1 MRPKFAI
8 AVDRVFAQVL
18 DLLQRIDKGETVN
31 PETERSRIQALLNQS
46 ENELGRGPEWDLSKY
61 ALVAWI
67 DEVLIGATWEG
78 CVWWKEHALEW
89 EHFQSNNRATRFF
102 ENAKRAA
109 SAEMKR
115 RDALEVFYIA
125 VVLGFGGIYVH
136 GEPGEADVWARRYDL
151 PPTIEQWL
159 RITSKSITLGL
170 DRPPLDV
177 TPANPGYDAAPREGE
192 AMLVTWSLV
201 GIILAAVTI
210 ALGVINYGRFF
221 QFLNM

>member
-18 DLLQRIDKGETVN
+18 DLLQRIDKGETVS
-31 PETERSRIQALLNQS
+31 PETERTKIQSLINQS
-46 ENELGRGPEWDLSKY
+46 ENELGRGAEWDLSKY
-61 ALVAWI
+61 ALCAWI

-89 EHFQSNNRATRFF
+89 EHFQSNSRATRFY
-102 ENAKRAA
+102 ENAKKAA
-109 SAEMKR
+109 SAELKR

-136 GEPGEADVWARRYDL
+136 GEAGEADVWARRNDF

-159 RITSKSITLGL
+159 RQISKSITLGV
-170 DRPPLDV
+170 DRPPLDM

-192 AMLVTWSLV
+192 SLLVTWSLV
-201 GIILAAVTI
+201 GIVLAAVTI
-210 ALGVINYGRFF
+210 ALAAINYRRFF
-221 QFLNM
+221 EWLG